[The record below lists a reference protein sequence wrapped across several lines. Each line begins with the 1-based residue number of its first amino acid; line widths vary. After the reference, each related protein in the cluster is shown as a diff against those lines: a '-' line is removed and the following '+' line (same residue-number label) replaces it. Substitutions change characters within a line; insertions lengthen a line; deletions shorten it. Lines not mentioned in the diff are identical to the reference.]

1 MANETVDELSI
12 DFKDENGLLLCK
24 QLDKE
29 VLTKGTWATLM
40 FKYQDLD
47 KASGEY
53 KATKYAVRRY
63 QKRDGEYRVKS
74 KFTISSPIQAKKIC
88 DILTKWTENES
99 GDASASSSSDSED

>member
-1 MANETVDELSI
+1 MANGTVDELTI
-12 DFKDENGLLLCK
+12 NFQDENGVLLVREM
-24 QLDKE
+24 DKE

-47 KASGEY
+47 KASGDY
-53 KATKYAVRRY
+53 KAPKYAVRRY

-88 DILTKWTENES
+88 DILTKWTENEAPVEAT
-99 GDASASSSSDSED
+99 GSDNED